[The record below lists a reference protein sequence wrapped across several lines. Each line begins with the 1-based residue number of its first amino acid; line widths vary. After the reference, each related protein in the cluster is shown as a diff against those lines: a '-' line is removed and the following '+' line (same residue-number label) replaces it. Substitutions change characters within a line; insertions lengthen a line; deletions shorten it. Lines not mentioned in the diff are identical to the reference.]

1 MRVEKKISQAER
13 SNLKETTTA
22 VEREKAGTMIS
33 DKGKSLKV
41 KVTCPESV
49 PEAIRAAKINRIYDI
64 LTKHIAE

>member
-1 MRVEKKISQAER
+1 LRVERKISQAER

-22 VEREKAGTMIS
+22 VDREKADTMIS
-33 DKGKSLKV
+33 DKSKVLKV

-49 PEAIRAAKINRIYDI
+49 PEAIRVAKIKRIYDI

>member
-1 MRVEKKISQAER
+1 M
-13 SNLKETTTA
+13 KETTTSA

-33 DKGKSLKV
+33 DKGRVLKV

-49 PEAIRAAKINRIYDI
+49 PEAIRVAKINRIYDI

>member
-1 MRVEKKISQAER
+1 M
-13 SNLKETTTA
+13 KETTTA

-49 PEAIRAAKINRIYDI
+49 PEAIRVAKINRIYDI